1 MDILTKRN
9 IKLSTNLQVKCDF
22 CCTHNLSF
30 AYTPINSSR
39 GMQVHVCDNCG
50 LVQSISTSRYES
62 RPPGSMSA
70 DADRSSF
77 RYTKD
82 VISGRY
88 DSIFEGYVDFSA
100 IKNVLDVG
108 SNRGAFINYLDQ
120 RYPGKLIEAIEPDKS
135 VVHEYIDRANVHVQ
149 ICRFENSTLPENY
162 FDFAY
167 CAHTLEHASSAR
179 LMLNGI
185 KRSLRPG
192 GKFFLAVPNL
202 LFYKDVIEEIF
213 IDPHTY
219 HFNYLVLREYAEQ
232 LGFDVEF
239 SGAPEDHEIMLLLR
253 KRDDLNRDQI
263 FNPSNLSLAM
273 QNINAIDNYG
283 ADIQNNRQSLK
294 NSVARLNAASKNNR
308 IVIWGGGRIFDAL
321 MRFGD
326 LDLSRIYM
334 VVDKYLHKYVKE
346 LHGKP
351 LMSPTSLAKLD
362 NAEVL
367 VYVASREYA
376 LEIEAEARALGIK
389 NFIHFGENI

>member
-1 MDILTKRN
+1 MLIKRN
-9 IKLSTNLQVKCDF
+9 ITLSTNLKLKCDF

-30 AYTPINSSR
+30 VYTPINSSR
-39 GMQVHVCDNCG
+39 GMQVHVCNNCG
-50 LVQSISTSRYES
+50 LVQSISTSVYES

-70 DADRSSF
+70 DADRSSY

-88 DSIFEGYVDFSA
+88 DNIFEGYVDFS
-100 IKNVLDVG
+100 IVKNVLDIG
-108 SNRGAFINYLDQ
+108 SNRGAFVNYLDQ
-120 RYPGKLIEAIEPDKS
+120 RYPSKLIEAIEPDKS
-135 VVHEYIDRANVHVQ
+135 VVHEYVDRPNVHVQ

-179 LMLNGI
+179 LMLDGI
-185 KRSLRPG
+185 KRSLKPG

-213 IDPHTY
+213 IDPHTF
-219 HFNYLVLREYAEQ
+219 HFNYFILREYAEQ

-239 SGAPEDHEIMLLLR
+239 SGSPDDHEIMLLLS
-253 KRDDLNRDQI
+253 KRNDLNGGVV
-263 FNPSNLSLAM
+263 FNPSNSTLAM
-273 QNINAIDNYG
+273 QNIKAIESYG
-283 ADIQNNRQSLK
+283 VDIQNNRQSLK
-294 NSVARLNAASKNNR
+294 NSIAHLNAASKNKR

-321 MRFGD
+321 MRFGE
-326 LDLSRIYM
+326 LDLSKIYM

-351 LMSPTSLAKLD
+351 LMSPSSLAKLD
-362 NAEVL
+362 NTDVL

-376 LEIEAEARALGIK
+376 LEIEAEARTLGIN